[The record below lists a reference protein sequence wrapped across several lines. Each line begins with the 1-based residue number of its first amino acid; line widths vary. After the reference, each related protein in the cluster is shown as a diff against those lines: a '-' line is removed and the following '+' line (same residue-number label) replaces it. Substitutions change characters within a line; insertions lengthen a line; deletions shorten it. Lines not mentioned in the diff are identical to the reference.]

1 MSAIAGSTFTATSC
15 TSELYNEVATV
26 MDVLVDGTD
35 VYIGGCFRN
44 WNGIA
49 AADYV
54 AKWDGSAWSA
64 LGADSGGDGIIDG
77 PVYGIEKLSTQGIVV
92 GGKFTFNDGNNA
104 NALLRWDGSNWQ
116 TNVATVSCGGND
128 YYRLSSLDEVAD
140 ISVSGDTFW
149 AVGRIGGGFK
159 CSGGMPTNA
168 SYQNV
173 AKWDGSNLVEVSS
186 PYGNSDYPTDV
197 EIMSSGVV
205 YTGLSYKCSG
215 FSGCTWSAANKNTLV
230 RKWDSGTWSALS
242 WDVVA
247 PSGSLSSGPPERM
260 GVFDLAEDGSGN
272 LLVGGYFADAGGV
285 SDADFIAKWDGSN
298 WSAPGVIPY
307 DNYGVTGVTDILV
320 SGTDLYVAGVFG
332 NRPLWSWSSATG
344 QFRPVGNFALGS
356 NIGHQALAKSGS
368 TVYLASRFTDLDGVS
383 GATGVAKVSLSA
395 TSTLG
400 SLSPSAG
407 TLSPSFVSGT
417 TSYTLPIAE
426 GTCSVTFTLE
436 NSNGSAG
443 SSYTVNGGTVSLV
456 PRSGEIVLNLL
467 KGQATTL
474 AVTVRSGDMS
484 SSTTY
489 SIVVTRAGSPA
500 APTASLSPIS
510 AGVTSATLTYTV
522 TTNGHGVSHRV
533 RWGTS
538 TGTYTSQTSASQF
551 GCSSATLEGNAT
563 LSGLSAST
571 TYYYVVE
578 ITRTL
583 DSSIVTS
590 AEQSFTTEPG
600 GRASVASV
608 SGITTS
614 AATLNLELNPLGQ
627 WDSYQVHYSTDNAY
641 GSCGLPPQ
649 WMGDS
654 QCKRSIP
661 NGGSMTT
668 STASWTL
675 SGLSANTTY
684 NYRVQ
689 VVNCCGG
696 TLRSSTGTFTT
707 SAAVVVTTTT
717 PPVTAP
723 PATSPPATVAPQLDT
738 TTTSVPVANTT
749 APPATTPVPTVP
761 AAPSL
766 TTKKSATGSAI
777 AKYAGLTVASGSK
790 VTLKVAASSVKVC
803 RVSGTSVKGLKK
815 GSCRVTVT
823 VTPKKGKAASK
834 TVTLTVPG

>member
-1 MSAIAGSTFTATSC
+1 FADAGGVS
-15 TSELYNEVATV
+15 
-26 MDVLVDGTD
+26 D
-35 VYIGGCFRN
+35 
-44 WNGIA
+44 
-49 AADYV
+49 ADYI
-54 AKWDGSAWSA
+54 AKWDGSSWSA
-64 LGADSGGDGIIDG
+64 LGADSGGDGVLDG
-77 PVYGIEKLSTQGIVV
+77 PVYSLAKLSTKGIAV
-92 GGKFTFNDGNNA
+92 GGMFAYNDTTKA
-104 NALLRWDGSNWQ
+104 NALLRWDGGQWQ
-116 TNVATVSCGGND
+116 TDVATVSCSGND
-128 YYRLSSLDEVAD
+128 YYRLSSLDEVVD
-140 ISVSGDTFW
+140 ISASADTFW

-168 SYQNV
+168 FSYLNV

-186 PYGNSDYPTDV
+186 PYSYDNYPTDV
-197 EIMSSGVV
+197 EMMADGSV

-215 FSGCTWSAANKNTLV
+215 YSGCNWSAANKNTLV
-230 RKWDSGTWSALS
+230 RKWDSGTWSTLS

-247 PSGSLSSGPPERM
+247 PSGSFSMGPPERM

-285 SDADFIAKWDGSN
+285 SDADYIAKWDGSN
-298 WSAPGVIPY
+298 WTSPGVIPY

-320 SGTDLYVAGVFG
+320 SGTNLYVAGVFG

-344 QFRPVGNFALGS
+344 EFRPVGNFALGS

-407 TLSPSFVSGT
+407 TLSPSFASGT

-474 AVTVRSGDMS
+474 AVSVRSGDMS

-510 AGVTSATLTYTV
+510 AGVTSATLAYTV

-538 TGTYTSQTSASQF
+538 TGTYTSQTGASQF
-551 GCSSATLEGNAT
+551 GCSSATLDGNAT

-578 ITRTL
+578 MTRSL
-583 DSSIVTS
+583 DSSTVTT
-590 AEQSFTTEPG
+590 AEQTFTTEAG

-627 WDSYQVHYSTDNAY
+627 WDSYQLQYSTDVTY
-641 GSCGLPPQ
+641 GTCGLPGNP
-649 WMGDS
+649 WE
-654 QCKRSIP
+654 CKTQIP

-668 STASWTL
+668 SNVAVTL
-675 SGLSANTTY
+675 SGLSSGTVY
-684 NYRVQ
+684 NYRLQ
-689 VVNCCGG
+689 VRNWSP
-696 TLRSSTGTFTT
+696 TALRSVTGTFTT
-707 SAAVVVTTTT
+707 LSVADTTVPPTT
-717 PPVTAP
+717 SLPPATVAP
-723 PATSPPATVAPQLDT
+723 QVDNTVSPPATSTPATSPPATAAPAPVAP
-738 TTTSVPVANTT
+738 SP
-749 APPATTPVPTVP
+749 
-761 AAPSL
+761 
-766 TTKKSATGSAI
+766 TTKKAVTAAAI
-777 AKYAGLTVASGSK
+777 AKYAGLTVASGSR
-790 VTLKVAASSVKVC
+790 VTLKVAASSAKNCKATV
-803 RVSGTSVKGLKK
+803 TSVKGLKK

-823 VTPKKGKAASK
+823 VTPKKGKATSR
-834 TVTLTVPG
+834 TVTLTVTG